1 MVLFIFID
9 FNQNN
14 GFSAK
19 GNIKSSETDKE
30 KTCQKYKNE
39 KTSTVPTIEF
49 IWRNSYFHIKIMGYK
64 YYSK

>member
-19 GNIKSSETDKE
+19 ANIKSSETDKE
-30 KTCQKYKNE
+30 
-39 KTSTVPTIEF
+39 
-49 IWRNSYFHIKIMGYK
+49 RLAKI
-64 YYSK
+64 